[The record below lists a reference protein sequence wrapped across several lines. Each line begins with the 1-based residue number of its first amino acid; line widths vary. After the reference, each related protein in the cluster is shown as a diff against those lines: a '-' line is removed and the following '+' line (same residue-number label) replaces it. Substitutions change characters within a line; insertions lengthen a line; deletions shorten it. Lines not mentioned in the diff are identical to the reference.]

1 MAAGVHG
8 LTPGVSGV
16 HRHRITEPIRVLAAL
31 GENATWGPELSE
43 DTLAGCDTVLA
54 HELHEEHELPGWLEL
69 ARRGTHRMVLDVD
82 DVVWRPDWAPM
93 REAWTDDALERLWQ
107 AVRVAH
113 VVTTPSTVI
122 AEHLTRYNRNV
133 WVVPNTVPAYVLD
146 IARPVDRPLSLC
158 QQTSSTHQRDWT
170 TSVQRHIA
178 RWLNTFPDWHL
189 NQYGEI
195 INADPDAFGG
205 RLHHRTW
212 ESDPRAY
219 YRAVAGNDVGIG
231 PLRDTP
237 FNRGKSALRAIE
249 YAALGIIAVL
259 PDLPPYRGW
268 VDDGVTGLLV
278 HPHQTLYSAL
288 CAVANADQVV
298 RDKMSA
304 AARERAAAWT
314 TEASITNWV
323 EAWMTV

>member
-1 MAAGVHG
+1 MTTGVHG
-8 LTPGVSGV
+8 LTAGVSGV
-16 HRHRITEPIRVLAAL
+16 HRHRITEPIRVLAEL

-43 DTLAGCDTVLA
+43 ETLAGCDTVLA

-69 ARRGTHRMVLDVD
+69 ARRGTHRMILDVD

-93 REAWTDDALERLWQ
+93 REAWTDDALGRLWQ

-133 WVVPNTVPAYVLD
+133 WVVPNTVPAYVLELE
-146 IARPVDRPLSLC
+146 RTVGTPTLV

-170 TSVQRHIA
+170 SSVQRHLA

-189 NQYGEI
+189 RLYGEI
-195 INADPDAFGG
+195 GANVEDWGG
-205 RLHHRTW
+205 RVTRAPW
-212 ESDPRAY
+212 QSDPGAY
-219 YRAVAGNDVGIG
+219 YASLACGTVGIG
-231 PLRDTP
+231 PLRDTS

-278 HPHQTLYSAL
+278 HPHQTLYGAL
-288 CAVANADQVV
+288 CAVANAEPDV
-298 RDKMSA
+298 RDKMSK

-323 EAWMTV
+323 EAWMTA